1 MTRRRSSL
9 ISLQDTPWYH
19 VVSRCVRRA
28 FLCGDDAHSGQNF
41 DHRRQWMVD
50 WILRLSAIF
59 SIDVAAY
66 AVMSNHYHIV
76 LRVDAERAKAWSVEE
91 LLLRWTQLFTGPVLV
106 QRYLSAER
114 ERMKPAEIQRVEQFA
129 EEYRQRLMSVS
140 WFMRILNQNIAR
152 QANKE
157 DQAKGHFWES
167 RFKSQALLDETALL
181 SVMAYVDLNPIRAGI
196 AFTPEESD
204 FTSIQVRIEGVEE
217 TMQPEE
223 TVEEGIEPDVLAE
236 AGISTVE
243 DDGAQNVAGDF
254 SDECEQDMA
263 GDSSISL
270 RCIEATGDD
279 EQGLAGD
286 SSDECGQDVAG
297 DSSISLC
304 CIEATLPLP
313 KASLMPFD
321 ATGRFRQGI
330 PFSFEDY
337 LELVDTVGRT
347 IRTDKKGYIP
357 EATPKILIRLDID
370 TDTFIEHA
378 SRFLK
383 EFGHAIG
390 RPESMV
396 AHAAKRQTKYL
407 RGIKTAR
414 AMCCQRQAA

>member
-28 FLCGDDAHSGQNF
+28 FLCGDDVHSGQNF

-76 LRVDAERAKAWSVEE
+76 LRVDAKRAKSWSVEE
-91 LLLRWTQLFTGPVLV
+91 VLQRWTQLFAGPLLV
-106 QRYLSAER
+106 QRYLSPAR
-114 ERMKPAEIQRVEQFA
+114 ESMGEAEIRRVEQFA
-129 EEYRQRLMSVS
+129 EEYRERLMNVS
-140 WFMRILNQNIAR
+140 WFMRILNENIAR

-157 DQAKGHFWES
+157 DQVKGHFWES

-181 SVMAYVDLNPIRAGI
+181 SAMAYVDLNPIRAGI
-196 AFTPEESD
+196 AFTPEASD
-204 FTSIQVRIEGVEE
+204 FTSIQARIEGLAVVEE
-217 TMQPEE
+217 AIQQAEE
-223 TVEEGIEPDVLAE
+223 T
-236 AGISTVE
+236 TVE
-243 DDGAQNVAGDF
+243 DAIRPEVLANA
-254 SDECEQDMA
+254 
-263 GDSSISL
+263 
-270 RCIEATGDD
+270 GDD
-279 EQGLAGD
+279 EQNPQVQGH
-286 SSDECGQDVAG
+286 SSDECGQDRAA

-304 CIEATLPLP
+304 CTEATVTLPQAP
-313 KASLMPFD
+313 LMPFD
-321 ATGRFRQGI
+321 ATGRFQQGI

-357 EATPKILIRLDID
+357 DTTPKILVRLDID

-378 SRFLK
+378 NRFLK

-390 RPESMV
+390 RPEAMV

>member
-28 FLCGDDAHSGQNF
+28 FLCGEDAHSGQNF

-50 WILRLSAIF
+50 WILRLVAVF

-76 LRVDAERAKAWSVEE
+76 LRVDAERAKSWTVEE
-91 LLLRWTQLFTGPVLV
+91 VLQRWTQLFTGPLLV
-106 QRYLSAER
+106 QRYLSPARDSMGE
-114 ERMKPAEIQRVEQFA
+114 AEIRRVEEFA
-129 EEYRQRLMSVS
+129 EEYRERLMNVS
-140 WFMRILNQNIAR
+140 WFMRILNENIAR

-157 DQAKGHFWES
+157 DQVKGHFWES

-181 SVMAYVDLNPIRAGI
+181 SAMAYVDLNPIRAGI
-196 AFTPEESD
+196 ALTPETSD
-204 FTSIQVRIEGVEE
+204 FTSIQARIEAVAGEGTEAEPALEAATTLEAEVAVECHH
-217 TMQPEE
+217 EE
-223 TVEEGIEPDVLAE
+223 SSIIPQEAVAVAEEADALAE
-236 AGISTVE
+236 SPLQTL
-243 DDGAQNVAGDF
+243 
-254 SDECEQDMA
+254 
-263 GDSSISL
+263 SL
-270 RCIEATGDD
+270 LTD
-279 EQGLAGD
+279 
-286 SSDECGQDVAG
+286 
-297 DSSISLC
+297 
-304 CIEATLPLP
+304 LP
-313 KASLMPFD
+313 KAPLMPFD

-357 EATPKILIRLDID
+357 DTTPKILVRLDID

-390 RPESMV
+390 RPEAMV

-414 AMCCQRQAA
+414 AMCCPRQAA

>member
-1 MTRRRSSL
+1 
-9 ISLQDTPWYH
+9 
-19 VVSRCVRRA
+19 
-28 FLCGDDAHSGQNF
+28 
-41 DHRRQWMVD
+41 
-50 WILRLSAIF
+50 
-59 SIDVAAY
+59 
-66 AVMSNHYHIV
+66 
-76 LRVDAERAKAWSVEE
+76 
-91 LLLRWTQLFTGPVLV
+91 
-106 QRYLSAER
+106 
-114 ERMKPAEIQRVEQFA
+114 VEQFA

-204 FTSIQVRIEGVEE
+204 FTSIQARIEGVEE

-223 TVEEGIEPDVLAE
+223 TVVEAIEPDVLAE

-243 DDGAQNVAGDF
+243 DDGAQDVAGDF
-254 SDECEQDMA
+254 SDECGQEMA
-263 GDSSISL
+263 GDSSIAL
-270 RCIEATGDD
+270 R
-279 EQGLAGD
+279 
-286 SSDECGQDVAG
+286 
-297 DSSISLC
+297 